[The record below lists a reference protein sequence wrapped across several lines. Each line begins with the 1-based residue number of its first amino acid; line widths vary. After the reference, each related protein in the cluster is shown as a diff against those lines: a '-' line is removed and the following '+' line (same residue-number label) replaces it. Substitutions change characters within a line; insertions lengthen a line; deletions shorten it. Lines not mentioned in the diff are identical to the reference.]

1 MTRDELTKRYEGLR
15 DFVAGQPGSALPH
28 GLGILLQE
36 GLLPWCMTQVVA
48 PEKLNGAPGRE
59 YDGAT
64 VCSVPVVGLL
74 ASMVLNILPRGGTPT

>member
-48 PEKLNGAPGRE
+48 PEKLNAASDRE
-59 YDGAT
+59 CDGAV
-64 VCSVPVVGLL
+64 VCPVPVVGLL